1 MSQATIG
8 RRVHNLGISARES
21 RNAALMLL
29 AVQLPAGVLEQMLG
43 IHPATPTAWIRH
55 AGDSQAHY
63 AAALVNRLPQ

>member
-1 MSQATIG
+1 MSQATSG
-8 RRVHNLGISARES
+8 RRLNKMGISARES

-29 AVQLPAGVLEQMLG
+29 AVQLPAGALEQMLG

-55 AGDSQAHY
+55 AGGSQAHY